1 MLPKRP
7 NKKGEISNFF
17 DVPGSKFKIFPF
29 FVGTKFIGSKFTP
42 FSPVKIW
49 NSPPFGSK
57 EIHPFSSGQ
66 NSKFTPFYQV
76 KIQNSPPFYQVK
88 TCWNSL
94 FSELYKFTNLWLAYY
109 CVQSLDNVR
118 LCFGSKRIMC
128 NLQENWWTRGPKKV
142 RQTNP
147 RAEANV
153 QLHLGIFC
161 HGTMANGGCHF
172 WPHLGDWYY
181 LCLSFSCL
189 LSNPLHFIF
198 FLERKTRLES
208 GSQILQYKQITD

>member
-1 MLPKRP
+1 MGQNSKIPPFCWVKNQNSPLF
-7 NKKGEISNFF
+7 I
-17 DVPGSKFKIFPF
+17 GSKFKIHPVLLGQY
-29 FVGTKFIGSKFTP
+29 FVDAARFARKLFWASERYVYDIPNLLGHPIIVNFT
-42 FSPVKIW
+42 
-49 NSPPFGSK
+49 
-57 EIHPFSSGQ
+57 
-66 NSKFTPFYQV
+66 Y
-76 KIQNSPPFYQVK
+76 
-88 TCWNSL
+88 
-94 FSELYKFTNLWLAYY
+94 LWLAYY

-118 LCFGSKRIMC
+118 LCFGSKRIVC

-147 RAEANV
+147 RVEANV

-172 WPHLGDWYY
+172 WPHSGDWYY

-208 GSQILQYKQITD
+208 GSQILQSKPITDWTHI